1 MTGSCSVLMVCLGNI
16 CRSPIAEALLRH
28 KWNVIKNSSS
38 TAAKVSELTVDS
50 CGTAGYHIGNPPDI
64 RGLLIMK
71 KNGIET
77 SHRCRKLRSS
87 DADDFDYIFCMDY
100 SNVQNVKRVLP
111 QSAHSK
117 VLLLGSFDPQGVE
130 EIEDP
135 YYGSEDGFD
144 VCFEHCGRCLDEFIK
159 QKLLALTS

>member
-1 MTGSCSVLMVCLGNI
+1 MLTSFCK
-16 CRSPIAEALLRH
+16 IAVFV
-28 KWNVIKNSSS
+28 NVFECKISS
-38 TAAKVSELTVDS
+38 
-50 CGTAGYHIGNPPDI
+50 
-64 RGLLIMK
+64 IMY
-71 KNGIET
+71 IECKRAVFRIQF
-77 SHRCRKLRSS
+77 HFRSS